1 VKLLVFLQRRLDIS
15 RLVQIEIQVECSRV
29 TLDVTRNMQSIKES
43 RESLGDGLREEQ
55 RTTREG
61 V

>member
-1 VKLLVFLQRRLDIS
+1 MKLLVFLQRRLDIS

>member
-55 RTTREG
+55 RTTRED